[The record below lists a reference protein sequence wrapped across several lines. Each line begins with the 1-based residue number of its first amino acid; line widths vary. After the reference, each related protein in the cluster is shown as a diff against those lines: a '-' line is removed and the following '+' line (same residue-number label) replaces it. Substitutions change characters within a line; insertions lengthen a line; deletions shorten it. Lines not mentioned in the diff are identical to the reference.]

1 MHDTKDEVYSMAV
14 KRLSQTD
21 DMQIVVEQTL
31 LTDKYML
38 GIPDSNRDRFMAYMN
53 YSTVKNKIDKV
64 QLYKE
69 WFYKAYMI
77 VNEKAYIHTDKLL
90 DGNTWYDSDRTA
102 RICQKYVELVTSRGK
117 LKTAV
122 TNAERMKINKEI
134 KTEVQ
139 DLIVKEYRRKQAMD
153 NKVPQQINDI
163 VGDNVKKLAQLFP
176 SAVKDGE
183 VDFEALKEEL
193 GQYEEVGSE
202 KYELTW
208 AGKKNAKKIAQED
221 VIGRTLKFIPEDS
234 KDADTTENLYIEGDN
249 LEVLKLI
256 RQNYYGAIKI
266 IYIDPPYNTGN
277 DFIYNDHLRW
287 IKMTQTRKKGLCL
300 KKVSH

>member
-1 MHDTKDEVYSMAV
+1 MFDLPDTYRVDVKVALKDFIPKDLKPNDKKRIKDAVKLVSLDYQIAGEEIPSVNNEEYRCQVIQFYDIEVANIKDANFLASTYQNLIKPLCVIHMHDTKDEVYSMAL

-69 WFYKAYMI
+69 WFYKAYMV

-134 KTEVQ
+134 KTEIQV
-139 DLIVKEYRRKQAMD
+139 LD
-153 NKVPQQINDI
+153 N
-163 VGDNVKKLAQLFP
+163 
-176 SAVKDGE
+176 
-183 VDFEALKEEL
+183 EEL
-193 GQYEEVGSE
+193 
-202 KYELTW
+202 
-208 AGKKNAKKIAQED
+208 
-221 VIGRTLKFIPEDS
+221 
-234 KDADTTENLYIEGDN
+234 
-249 LEVLKLI
+249 
-256 RQNYYGAIKI
+256 
-266 IYIDPPYNTGN
+266 
-277 DFIYNDHLRW
+277 
-287 IKMTQTRKKGLCL
+287 
-300 KKVSH
+300 

>member
-1 MHDTKDEVYSMAV
+1 MFDLPDTYRVDVKVALKDFIPKDLKPNDKKRIKDAVKSVRLDYQIAGEEIPSVNNEEYRCQVIQFYDIEVANIKDANFLASIYQNLIKPLCVIHMHDTNYEVYSMAV

-53 YSTVKNKIDKV
+53 YSTVKNKVDKV

-69 WFYKAYMI
+69 WFYKAYMV
-77 VNEKAYIHTDKLL
+77 VNEKSYIHTDKLL

-102 RICQKYVELVTSRGK
+102 RICQKYVKLVTSRGK

-139 DLIVKEYRRKQAMD
+139 ALD
-153 NKVPQQINDI
+153 N
-163 VGDNVKKLAQLFP
+163 
-176 SAVKDGE
+176 
-183 VDFEALKEEL
+183 EEL
-193 GQYEEVGSE
+193 
-202 KYELTW
+202 
-208 AGKKNAKKIAQED
+208 
-221 VIGRTLKFIPEDS
+221 
-234 KDADTTENLYIEGDN
+234 
-249 LEVLKLI
+249 
-256 RQNYYGAIKI
+256 
-266 IYIDPPYNTGN
+266 
-277 DFIYNDHLRW
+277 
-287 IKMTQTRKKGLCL
+287 
-300 KKVSH
+300 

>member
-1 MHDTKDEVYSMAV
+1 MFDLPDTYRVDVKVALKDFIPKDLKPNDKKRIKDAVKLVSLDYQIAGEEIPSVNNEEYRCQVIQFYDIEVANIKDANFLASTYQNLIKPLCVIHMHDTKDEVYSMAL

-69 WFYKAYMI
+69 WFYKAYMV

-90 DGNTWYDSDRTA
+90 DGNIWYDSERTA

-134 KTEVQ
+134 KTEIQV
-139 DLIVKEYRRKQAMD
+139 LD
-153 NKVPQQINDI
+153 N
-163 VGDNVKKLAQLFP
+163 
-176 SAVKDGE
+176 
-183 VDFEALKEEL
+183 EEL
-193 GQYEEVGSE
+193 
-202 KYELTW
+202 
-208 AGKKNAKKIAQED
+208 
-221 VIGRTLKFIPEDS
+221 
-234 KDADTTENLYIEGDN
+234 
-249 LEVLKLI
+249 
-256 RQNYYGAIKI
+256 
-266 IYIDPPYNTGN
+266 
-277 DFIYNDHLRW
+277 
-287 IKMTQTRKKGLCL
+287 
-300 KKVSH
+300 

>member
-1 MHDTKDEVYSMAV
+1 MFDLPDTYRVDVKVALKDFIPKDLKPNDKKRIKDAVKSVRLDYQITGEEIPSVTNEEYRCQVIQFYDIEVANIKDANFLASTYQNLIKPLCVIHMHDTKDEVYSMAV

-69 WFYKAYMI
+69 WFYKAYMV

-90 DGNTWYDSDRTA
+90 DGNIWYDSDRTA

-134 KTEVQ
+134 KTEIQVF
-139 DLIVKEYRRKQAMD
+139 D
-153 NKVPQQINDI
+153 N
-163 VGDNVKKLAQLFP
+163 
-176 SAVKDGE
+176 
-183 VDFEALKEEL
+183 EEL
-193 GQYEEVGSE
+193 
-202 KYELTW
+202 
-208 AGKKNAKKIAQED
+208 
-221 VIGRTLKFIPEDS
+221 
-234 KDADTTENLYIEGDN
+234 
-249 LEVLKLI
+249 
-256 RQNYYGAIKI
+256 
-266 IYIDPPYNTGN
+266 
-277 DFIYNDHLRW
+277 
-287 IKMTQTRKKGLCL
+287 
-300 KKVSH
+300 

>member
-1 MHDTKDEVYSMAV
+1 MFDLPDTYRVDVKVALKDFIPKDLKPNDKKRIKDAVKSVRLDYQIAGEEIPSVNNEEYRCQVIQFYDIEVANIKDANFLASIYQNLIKPLCVIHMHDTNDEVYSMAV

-21 DMQIVVEQTL
+21 DMQIVIEQTL

-139 DLIVKEYRRKQAMD
+139 
-153 NKVPQQINDI
+153 
-163 VGDNVKKLAQLFP
+163 
-176 SAVKDGE
+176 
-183 VDFEALKEEL
+183 ALD
-193 GQYEEVGSE
+193 SE
-202 KYELTW
+202 
-208 AGKKNAKKIAQED
+208 GI
-221 VIGRTLKFIPEDS
+221 
-234 KDADTTENLYIEGDN
+234 
-249 LEVLKLI
+249 
-256 RQNYYGAIKI
+256 
-266 IYIDPPYNTGN
+266 
-277 DFIYNDHLRW
+277 
-287 IKMTQTRKKGLCL
+287 
-300 KKVSH
+300 

>member
-1 MHDTKDEVYSMAV
+1 MFDLPDTYRVDVKVALKDFIPKDLKPNDKKRIKDAVKLVSLDYQIAGEEIPSVNNEEYRCQVIQFYDIEVANIKDANFLASTYQNLIKPLCVIHMHDTKDEVYSMAL

-69 WFYKAYMI
+69 WFYKAYMV

-90 DGNTWYDSDRTA
+90 DGNIGYDSDRTA
-102 RICQKYVELVTSRGK
+102 RICQKYVELVTFRGK

-134 KTEVQ
+134 KTEIQV
-139 DLIVKEYRRKQAMD
+139 LD
-153 NKVPQQINDI
+153 N
-163 VGDNVKKLAQLFP
+163 
-176 SAVKDGE
+176 
-183 VDFEALKEEL
+183 EEL
-193 GQYEEVGSE
+193 
-202 KYELTW
+202 
-208 AGKKNAKKIAQED
+208 
-221 VIGRTLKFIPEDS
+221 
-234 KDADTTENLYIEGDN
+234 
-249 LEVLKLI
+249 
-256 RQNYYGAIKI
+256 
-266 IYIDPPYNTGN
+266 
-277 DFIYNDHLRW
+277 
-287 IKMTQTRKKGLCL
+287 
-300 KKVSH
+300 

>member
-1 MHDTKDEVYSMAV
+1 MFYLPDTYRVDVKVDLKDFIPKDLKPNDKKRIKDAVKSVRLDYQIAGEEIPSVNNEEYRCQVIQFYNIEVANIKDANFLASTYQNLIKPLCVIHMHDTKDEVYSMAV

-69 WFYKAYMI
+69 WFYKAYMV

-117 LKTAV
+117 LNTAV

-139 DLIVKEYRRKQAMD
+139 
-153 NKVPQQINDI
+153 
-163 VGDNVKKLAQLFP
+163 
-176 SAVKDGE
+176 
-183 VDFEALKEEL
+183 ALD
-193 GQYEEVGSE
+193 SE
-202 KYELTW
+202 
-208 AGKKNAKKIAQED
+208 GI
-221 VIGRTLKFIPEDS
+221 
-234 KDADTTENLYIEGDN
+234 
-249 LEVLKLI
+249 
-256 RQNYYGAIKI
+256 
-266 IYIDPPYNTGN
+266 
-277 DFIYNDHLRW
+277 
-287 IKMTQTRKKGLCL
+287 
-300 KKVSH
+300 

>member
-1 MHDTKDEVYSMAV
+1 MFDLPDTYRVDVKVALKDFIPKDLKPNDKKRIKDAVKSVRLDYQITGEEIPSVTNEEYRCQVIQFYDIEVANIKDANFLASTYQNLIKPLCVIHMHDTKDEVYSMAV

-31 LTDKYML
+31 LTEKYML

-64 QLYKE
+64 KLYKE
-69 WFYKAYMI
+69 WFYKAYMV

-90 DGNTWYDSDRTA
+90 DGNIWYDSDRTA

-139 DLIVKEYRRKQAMD
+139 ALD
-153 NKVPQQINDI
+153 N
-163 VGDNVKKLAQLFP
+163 
-176 SAVKDGE
+176 
-183 VDFEALKEEL
+183 EEL
-193 GQYEEVGSE
+193 
-202 KYELTW
+202 
-208 AGKKNAKKIAQED
+208 
-221 VIGRTLKFIPEDS
+221 
-234 KDADTTENLYIEGDN
+234 
-249 LEVLKLI
+249 
-256 RQNYYGAIKI
+256 
-266 IYIDPPYNTGN
+266 
-277 DFIYNDHLRW
+277 
-287 IKMTQTRKKGLCL
+287 
-300 KKVSH
+300 

>member
-1 MHDTKDEVYSMAV
+1 MFSLPERYRVDVNVALKDFIPKDLKPNDKKRIKDAVKSVELEYQIAGEEIPSVNNEEYRCQVIQFYDIEVANIKEANFLASTYQNLIKPLCVIHMHDTKDEVYSMAV

-69 WFYKAYMI
+69 WFYKAYMV

-102 RICQKYVELVTSRGK
+102 RICQKYVELVTSRGR
-117 LKTAV
+117 LKAAV

-134 KTEVQ
+134 KTE
-139 DLIVKEYRRKQAMD
+139 IQALD
-153 NKVPQQINDI
+153 
-163 VGDNVKKLAQLFP
+163 
-176 SAVKDGE
+176 
-183 VDFEALKEEL
+183 
-193 GQYEEVGSE
+193 SE
-202 KYELTW
+202 
-208 AGKKNAKKIAQED
+208 GI
-221 VIGRTLKFIPEDS
+221 
-234 KDADTTENLYIEGDN
+234 
-249 LEVLKLI
+249 
-256 RQNYYGAIKI
+256 
-266 IYIDPPYNTGN
+266 
-277 DFIYNDHLRW
+277 
-287 IKMTQTRKKGLCL
+287 
-300 KKVSH
+300 

>member
-1 MHDTKDEVYSMAV
+1 MFDIPDTYRVDVKVALKDFIPKDLKPNDKKRIKDAVKLVSLDYQIAGEEIPSVNNEEYRCQVIQFYDIEVANIKDANFLASTYQNLIKPLCVIHMHDTKDEVYSMAL

-53 YSTVKNKIDKV
+53 YSTVKNKINKV

-69 WFYKAYMI
+69 WFYKAYMV

-122 TNAERMKINKEI
+122 TNAERMKINK
-134 KTEVQ
+134 K
-139 DLIVKEYRRKQAMD
+139 
-153 NKVPQQINDI
+153 
-163 VGDNVKKLAQLFP
+163 
-176 SAVKDGE
+176 
-183 VDFEALKEEL
+183 
-193 GQYEEVGSE
+193 
-202 KYELTW
+202 
-208 AGKKNAKKIAQED
+208 
-221 VIGRTLKFIPEDS
+221 
-234 KDADTTENLYIEGDN
+234 
-249 LEVLKLI
+249 
-256 RQNYYGAIKI
+256 IKI
-266 IYIDPPYNTGN
+266 EIQALDSEGI
-277 DFIYNDHLRW
+277 
-287 IKMTQTRKKGLCL
+287 
-300 KKVSH
+300 

>member
-1 MHDTKDEVYSMAV
+1 MVSLDYQIAGEEIPSVNNEEYRCQVIQFYDIEVANIKDANFLASTYQNLIKPLCVIHMHDTKDEVYSMAL

-69 WFYKAYMI
+69 WFYKAYMV

-90 DGNTWYDSDRTA
+90 DGNIWYDSDRTA

-134 KTEVQ
+134 KTEIQV
-139 DLIVKEYRRKQAMD
+139 LD
-153 NKVPQQINDI
+153 N
-163 VGDNVKKLAQLFP
+163 
-176 SAVKDGE
+176 
-183 VDFEALKEEL
+183 EEL
-193 GQYEEVGSE
+193 
-202 KYELTW
+202 
-208 AGKKNAKKIAQED
+208 
-221 VIGRTLKFIPEDS
+221 
-234 KDADTTENLYIEGDN
+234 
-249 LEVLKLI
+249 
-256 RQNYYGAIKI
+256 
-266 IYIDPPYNTGN
+266 
-277 DFIYNDHLRW
+277 
-287 IKMTQTRKKGLCL
+287 
-300 KKVSH
+300 

>member
-1 MHDTKDEVYSMAV
+1 MFDIPDTYRVDVKVALKDFIPKDLKPNDKKRIKDAVKLVSLDYQIAGEEIPSVNNEEYRCQVIQFYDIEVANIKDANFLASTYQNLIKPLCVIHMHDTKDEVYSMAV

-21 DMQIVVEQTL
+21 DMQIVLEQTL

-69 WFYKAYMI
+69 WFYKAYMV

-122 TNAERMKINKEI
+122 TNAERMKINK
-134 KTEVQ
+134 K
-139 DLIVKEYRRKQAMD
+139 
-153 NKVPQQINDI
+153 
-163 VGDNVKKLAQLFP
+163 
-176 SAVKDGE
+176 
-183 VDFEALKEEL
+183 
-193 GQYEEVGSE
+193 
-202 KYELTW
+202 
-208 AGKKNAKKIAQED
+208 
-221 VIGRTLKFIPEDS
+221 
-234 KDADTTENLYIEGDN
+234 
-249 LEVLKLI
+249 
-256 RQNYYGAIKI
+256 IKI
-266 IYIDPPYNTGN
+266 EIQALDSEGI
-277 DFIYNDHLRW
+277 
-287 IKMTQTRKKGLCL
+287 
-300 KKVSH
+300 

>member
-1 MHDTKDEVYSMAV
+1 MFDLPDTYRVDVKVALKDFIPKDLKPNDKKRIKDAVKLVSLDYQIAGEEIPSVNNEEYRCQVIQFYDIEVANIKDANFLASTYQNLIKPLCVIHMHDTKDEVYSMAL

-69 WFYKAYMI
+69 WFYKAYMV

-90 DGNTWYDSDRTA
+90 DGNIWYDSDRTA

-134 KTEVQ
+134 ETEIQV
-139 DLIVKEYRRKQAMD
+139 LD
-153 NKVPQQINDI
+153 N
-163 VGDNVKKLAQLFP
+163 
-176 SAVKDGE
+176 
-183 VDFEALKEEL
+183 EE
-193 GQYEEVGSE
+193 
-202 KYELTW
+202 
-208 AGKKNAKKIAQED
+208 
-221 VIGRTLKFIPEDS
+221 
-234 KDADTTENLYIEGDN
+234 
-249 LEVLKLI
+249 
-256 RQNYYGAIKI
+256 
-266 IYIDPPYNTGN
+266 
-277 DFIYNDHLRW
+277 
-287 IKMTQTRKKGLCL
+287 
-300 KKVSH
+300 

>member
-1 MHDTKDEVYSMAV
+1 MFDLPDTYRVDVKVALKDFIPKDLKPNDKKRIKDAVKSVRLDYQIAGEEIPSVTNEEYRCQVIQFYDIEVANIKDANFLASTYQKLIKPLCVIHMHDTKDEVYSMAV

-53 YSTVKNKIDKV
+53 YSTVKKKIDKV

-69 WFYKAYMI
+69 WIYKAYMI

-139 DLIVKEYRRKQAMD
+139 
-153 NKVPQQINDI
+153 
-163 VGDNVKKLAQLFP
+163 
-176 SAVKDGE
+176 
-183 VDFEALKEEL
+183 ALD
-193 GQYEEVGSE
+193 SE
-202 KYELTW
+202 
-208 AGKKNAKKIAQED
+208 GI
-221 VIGRTLKFIPEDS
+221 
-234 KDADTTENLYIEGDN
+234 
-249 LEVLKLI
+249 
-256 RQNYYGAIKI
+256 
-266 IYIDPPYNTGN
+266 
-277 DFIYNDHLRW
+277 
-287 IKMTQTRKKGLCL
+287 
-300 KKVSH
+300 

>member
-1 MHDTKDEVYSMAV
+1 MFDIPDTYRVDVKVALKDFIPKDLKPNDKKRIKDAVKSVRLDYQIAGEEIPSVNNEEYRCQVIQFYDIEVANIKDANFLASTYQNLIKPLCVIHMHDTKDEVYSMAV

-53 YSTVKNKIDKV
+53 YSTVKNKINKV

-69 WFYKAYMI
+69 WFYKAYMV

-90 DGNTWYDSDRTA
+90 DGNIWYDSDRTA

-134 KTEVQ
+134 KTEIQV
-139 DLIVKEYRRKQAMD
+139 LD
-153 NKVPQQINDI
+153 N
-163 VGDNVKKLAQLFP
+163 
-176 SAVKDGE
+176 
-183 VDFEALKEEL
+183 EEL
-193 GQYEEVGSE
+193 
-202 KYELTW
+202 
-208 AGKKNAKKIAQED
+208 
-221 VIGRTLKFIPEDS
+221 
-234 KDADTTENLYIEGDN
+234 
-249 LEVLKLI
+249 
-256 RQNYYGAIKI
+256 
-266 IYIDPPYNTGN
+266 
-277 DFIYNDHLRW
+277 
-287 IKMTQTRKKGLCL
+287 
-300 KKVSH
+300 